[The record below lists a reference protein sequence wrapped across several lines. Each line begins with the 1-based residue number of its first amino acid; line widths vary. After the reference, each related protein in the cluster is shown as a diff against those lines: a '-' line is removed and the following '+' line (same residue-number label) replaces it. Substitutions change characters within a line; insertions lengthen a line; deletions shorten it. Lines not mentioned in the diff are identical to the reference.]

1 MGNERTAMG
10 KCPVFAKMKRLN
22 NIPGMSALLPTL
34 ILMVLLSLT
43 TDTFL
48 SSDNIMNILRQAAV
62 YAIIATGMTF
72 VTITAGVDLS
82 VGSTL
87 ALCCVVCC
95 NVLNTTGNLVLAI
108 LASVITGAA
117 IGVFNGLII
126 AYIGVPPFIMTLG
139 SMYIVRGLTLFVTN
153 SKQVS
158 FSGYDTFRFIGQGSV
173 VGIPFPV
180 FVFLAVGA
188 AGAFFLTYT
197 STGRQIFAVG
207 SNRDAAVL
215 SGVKVEKILVL
226 VYTVSGICV
235 GIASVV
241 YLARLTAA
249 QPTAGQ
255 AYEMEAIAA
264 TVVGGTSQAGGEGGV
279 IGSLIGAV
287 LIAVI
292 RNGLVL
298 LGVGSYF
305 TNIVVGFII
314 VIAVALDV
322 TRRRLAKNK

>member
-1 MGNERTAMG
+1 MAAASMR
-10 KCPVFAKMKRLN
+10 
-22 NIPGMSALLPTL
+22 
-34 ILMVLLSLT
+34 
-43 TDTFL
+43 
-48 SSDNIMNILRQAAV
+48 SS
-62 YAIIATGMTF
+62 
-72 VTITAGVDLS
+72 
-82 VGSTL
+82 
-87 ALCCVVCC
+87 
-95 NVLNTTGNLVLAI
+95 
-108 LASVITGAA
+108 
-117 IGVFNGLII
+117 
-126 AYIGVPPFIMTLG
+126 
-139 SMYIVRGLTLFVTN
+139 
-153 SKQVS
+153 
-158 FSGYDTFRFIGQGSV
+158 DTFRFIGQGSV

>member
-1 MGNERTAMG
+1 M
-10 KCPVFAKMKRLN
+10 
-22 NIPGMSALLPTL
+22 
-34 ILMVLLSLT
+34 
-43 TDTFL
+43 
-48 SSDNIMNILRQAAV
+48 
-62 YAIIATGMTF
+62 
-72 VTITAGVDLS
+72 
-82 VGSTL
+82 
-87 ALCCVVCC
+87 
-95 NVLNTTGNLVLAI
+95 
-108 LASVITGAA
+108 
-117 IGVFNGLII
+117 
-126 AYIGVPPFIMTLG
+126 
-139 SMYIVRGLTLFVTN
+139 TN

>member
-1 MGNERTAMG
+1 
-10 KCPVFAKMKRLN
+10 
-22 NIPGMSALLPTL
+22 MSALLPTL

-87 ALCCVVCC
+87 ALC

>member
-1 MGNERTAMG
+1 MGNERTATG
-10 KCPVFAKMKRLN
+10 KCPVFTKMKRLN

-87 ALCCVVCC
+87 ALCSVVCC

>member
-1 MGNERTAMG
+1 
-10 KCPVFAKMKRLN
+10 
-22 NIPGMSALLPTL
+22 MSALLPTL

-87 ALCCVVCC
+87 ALCSVVCC